1 MADLRDAH
9 VAVVGG
15 GVLGFCTAL
24 SVARAG
30 ARVVL
35 YESHALGDN
44 ASGVAAGMLAPAFE
58 AVLDPLSAG
67 HLHLLRA
74 ARNLWPSFLE
84 ALDLPG
90 ALNRSG
96 AVWAA
101 RPGDEDRLADI
112 GRRLIGEGAAAEAL
126 SGAEMGA
133 LHRGLADDVIG
144 GVMAP
149 EDWLL
154 DPFSLLPAMRDAFQR
169 LGGSVVEARAAPL
182 GDALQVDGMA
192 LQADAMVL
200 AAGAEASAW
209 THLAPELGV
218 VSPVKGQIL
227 HLDAPP
233 ACGPVVRGGFG
244 YVAPQGRG
252 AVVGATMQ
260 AGLSDRGTDAKTLA
274 HLQAGAA
281 GLFPHLAAA
290 SGQGRAGVR
299 ASTPDGLP
307 LVGRSSR
314 SDLLLALGARR
325 NGWLLGPMAGEMI
338 VATLS
343 GRDAGPYAAAFD
355 PCRRFGPRPSP
366 ATDEA

>member
-1 MADLRDAH
+1 MSDLRDAH

-15 GVLGFCTAL
+15 GVLGFSTAL
-24 SVARAG
+24 SLARAG

-35 YESHALGDN
+35 YEAHTLGDN

-58 AVLDPLSAG
+58 AVLDPVSAG
-67 HLHLLRA
+67 RFHLLRA
-74 ARNLWPSFLE
+74 ARDHWPSFLE
-84 ALDLPG
+84 ALELAP
-90 ALNRSG
+90 ALDRSG
-96 AVWAA
+96 ALWAA

-112 GRRLIGEGAAAEAL
+112 CRSLTGEGASAEAL
-126 SGAEMGA
+126 SPAQIRI
-133 LHRGLADDVIG
+133 LHPGLAGDVVG
-144 GVMAP
+144 GVLTP

-154 DPFSLLPAMRDAFQR
+154 DPMSLLPAMRGAFQR
-169 LGGSVVEARAAPL
+169 LGGALVQARVEPS
-182 GDALQVDGMA
+182 GDVIQVDGVA
-192 LQADAMVL
+192 LRADAVVL

-227 HLDAPP
+227 HLNAAPTG
-233 ACGPVVRGGFG
+233 GPVVRGGFG

-260 AGLSDRGTDAKTLA
+260 AGLSDRQTDAKTLA

-281 GLFPHLAAA
+281 RLFPDLA
-290 SGQGRAGVR
+290 SVMGRGRAGVR

-314 SDLLLALGARR
+314 SGLLLALGARR

-355 PCRRFGPRPSP
+355 PCRRFGRGLE
-366 ATDEA
+366 EADRR